1 MGLPPTL
8 PLSRLPSGLT
18 FLQQLQPSD
27 VLREGGELRLSV
39 SVLNPDGAPSVTFIW
54 YKGAG
59 GSAVIASQDS
69 RVSIVSGPVGSGT
82 WNSTLTITDLVS
94 EDAGVYLVRVF
105 NSRADNSIES
115 TSNITVLCKS

>member
-18 FLQQLQPSD
+18 FVQQLPPSD

-54 YKGAG
+54 YKDGPT
-59 GSAVIASQDS
+59 VITSQDS
-69 RVSIVSGPVGSGT
+69 RVNIVSGPVGSGT

-94 EDAGVYLVRVF
+94 GDAGGYLVKVF

-115 TSNITVLCKS
+115 TSDITVLCKS